1 MQSQR
6 CSQRSNHSAIAADQ
20 QQPSNA
26 ASQQQSCG
34 YLCFSTILLT
44 CGAGGA
50 SRCSP
55 SLPETADTAPHHT
68 DQRRRCINMPQ
79 LASVA
84 FKAGQPARHAGGLGL
99 YQSVVVW
106 YRAQGTHHTL
116 LQYSRN
122 GCCCPL
128 SAMLLHTGT
137 KLDAVW

>member
-1 MQSQR
+1 MHAESAVLPAKQSQ
-6 CSQRSNHSAIAADQ
+6 CDIAADQ

-106 YRAQGTHHTL
+106 YRAQGTPPYTAPVLTKRL
-116 LQYSRN
+116 L
-122 GCCCPL
+122 L
-128 SAMLLHTGT
+128 SSICNVVTYRH
-137 KLDAVW
+137 